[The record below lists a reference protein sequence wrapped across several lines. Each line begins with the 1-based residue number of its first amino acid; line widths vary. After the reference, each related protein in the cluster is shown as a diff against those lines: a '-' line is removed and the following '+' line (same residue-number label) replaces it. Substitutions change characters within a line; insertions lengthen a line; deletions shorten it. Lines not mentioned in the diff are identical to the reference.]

1 MGVRVVV
8 VWCGAM
14 FGVLATTQ
22 LPGSVSMAEIWP
34 RNWLERGEAQQS
46 GITSAVPFLWP
57 SGGL

>member
-22 LPGSVSMAEIWP
+22 FPGSVSMAEIWP
-34 RNWLERGEAQQS
+34 RNWLERGEAQQL
-46 GITSAVPFLWP
+46 GITSVGSFSWP
-57 SGGL
+57 LNGL